1 MDFNRFTGIDNKWL
15 KTHFVRIIHIFLV
28 ISIVSGLA
36 LKFLISQSISLTSD
50 HAYGLAT
57 REIFVNQNFFLIN
70 FYYPQVG
77 PYYFTDIYT
86 FQLVPQIVSNFSPF
100 ALKFVGF
107 ITFCLVILAFSFL
120 IWKISQ
126 NLTCSLIFAALVA
139 NLTPLSYYHY
149 AQIYHVGAI
158 FFIGILMILL
168 IRFPNTKIH
177 ILVISLIILLL
188 IVISDSLIIIWFVL
202 SGLLYYAY
210 SYYISKIDWR
220 NLTKIGIKKIDITG
234 LWFVI
239 VSVIAVLWA
248 NSLIKNIRYLT
259 SYLAPLSTVGPGTA
273 LQQAVMFCKNIIL
286 LYNSTIYGFFFSEG
300 NLNILDYLTLIAAIA
315 LALYSIFLLRENI
328 NNKLII
334 FCLCSLITG
343 ILVFSVTNV
352 TPEVRYLLF
361 YGIILFVSIS
371 VMYKKDDR
379 IFLSLVLCV
388 LIFNGASNFAYVQ
401 TMDNTP
407 NQHEYD
413 LIAFLEANN
422 LHYGMADFWD
432 SNIISYISNGTVI
445 IRAVV
450 PSGDTLFPFKWL
462 SAESWYS
469 NDEAKKFNFI
479 LIRNSTPLERPFL
492 NHGNIQPYLEAH
504 PPDTVLYWQDY
515 VVYIYNPEQ
524 NS

>member
-15 KTHFVRIIHIFLV
+15 KTHFIRIIHFFLV

-36 LKFLISQSISLTSD
+36 LKFLISQSVSLTSD

-57 REIFVNQNFFLIN
+57 REIYSNQNFLLIN

-86 FQLVPQIVSNFSPF
+86 FQLVPQVVSNYSPF
-100 ALKFVGF
+100 ALKLVGF
-107 ITFCLVILAFSFL
+107 VIFCLVILMFSFL
-120 IWKISQ
+120 IWKISK
-126 NLTCSLIFAALVA
+126 NLTPALIFAAFVA

-168 IRFPNTKIH
+168 FRFPETKLH
-177 ILVISLIILLL
+177 VYVISLIILLL

-210 SYYISKIDWR
+210 SFYISKIDWR
-220 NLTKIGIKKIDITG
+220 NLLKVDFKKIDTKG
-234 LWFVI
+234 LWFII
-239 VSVIAVLWA
+239 VSVVAVLWA

-259 SYLAPLSTVGPGTA
+259 SYLAPLNIVSSMTA

-286 LYNSTIYGFFFSEG
+286 LYNSTVYQFLFTKG
-300 NLNILDYLTLIAAIA
+300 NLNILDYLTLVSAIS
-315 LALYSIFLLRENI
+315 LAFYSIFLLRKNVH
-328 NNKLII
+328 KRLTI
-334 FCLCSLITG
+334 FCICSLITG
-343 ILVFSVTNV
+343 FLVFSVSNV
-352 TPEVRYLLF
+352 VPEVRYLLF
-361 YGIILFVSIS
+361 YGIIIFVGIA
-371 VMYKKDDR
+371 VMYKKNDH

-388 LIFNGASNFAYVQ
+388 LIFNGASNFVYVQ
-401 TMDNTP
+401 SMDTTP

-413 LIAFLEANN
+413 LIAFLESNN

-432 SNIISYISNGTVI
+432 SNVISYLSNGRVI

-450 PSGDTLFPFKWL
+450 PSGDKLFPFKWL
-462 SAESWYS
+462 SVESWYS
-469 NDEAKKFNFI
+469 NDETKKFNFI
-479 LIRNSTPLERPFL
+479 LVRNLTPQERPFL
-492 NHGNIQPYLEAH
+492 NPGNIGPYIEAH
-504 PPDTVLYWQDY
+504 PPDKVLYWQDY
-515 VVYIYNPEQ
+515 VVYIYNPE
-524 NS
+524 